1 MSVQILLQGKL
12 LGVEEF
18 LPSGQPAE
26 SLLTGRLRWVSL
38 LSEILPRALI
48 AELGL
53 SKMLLGS
60 SGGEQFLVV
69 LPEEVRPQAEDFLVA
84 ARAGIRELSQ
94 NRLELF
100 WAITENLGDWTVVR
114 KRLNDEFQRKQG
126 TPLASTG
133 LGTVADAAAS
143 GTRSGLFRKSGP
155 DASRRHQRRLVARIA
170 RDHRDQL
177 AASIPG
183 PSALRPI
190 RCRWRATPRLPM
202 MAGKPPRLRCWHR
215 APRACRCG
223 ASCRGD
229 VDSFGIRMRR
239 LQSIE
244 EYVQLSV
251 LYKQFFAGE
260 VEVLCSLPEFWRKVN
275 LLHTGGDD
283 FAVCGAWDALIGFA
297 RELQR
302 LFQRFTEEHLKEF
315 PGPEGKTITMA
326 LALAP
331 ELDTP
336 LGSVYG
342 RSRDRLEI
350 AKSADKDCFYLLGRT
365 LEWKQLSDAAELKDE
380 LTAMVREFGVAPQ
393 YIRDLCGI
401 YRETRRAPGAKRV
414 ERPWRFH
421 RRLLS
426 HSGRFARPRFS
437 KSARQPDRR
446 PGRQESRQHQVAPVG
461 PRSARMGQTVH
472 RRLGRK
478 LTYNTEVWMA
488 DTQQTEQEARTSE
501 SCSSAAPGSR
511 GARRQRV
518 PRASPARLNVRNGDQ
533 RRKAD
538 RPQGR
543 PRSGRSKAVR
553 RDREGGRGPGGD
565 REGRGG
571 PQGGREGGRGERGDR
586 GDDRRGGD
594 AIVAASKARR
604 KSISKN

>member
-12 LGVEEF
+12 LGVEDF

-38 LSEILPRALI
+38 ISEILPRALI

-69 LPEEVRPQAEDFLVA
+69 LPEEVRGKTEDFLVA
-84 ARAGIRELSQ
+84 ARAGIRQLSE

-100 WAITENLGDWTVVR
+100 WAMTENLGDWTVVR
-114 KRLNDEFQRKQG
+114 KRLNEEFQRKQG

-133 LGTVADAAAS
+133 FGAITAPESDPAYFENLGRDLRDATNVGWSRESPATILTIGGRHSWTIGTSPDSVPLARHTALTDDGREAA
-143 GTRSGLFRKSGP
+143 TAPVL
-155 DASRRHQRRLVARIA
+155 ASRAE
-170 RDHRDQL
+170 
-177 AASIPG
+177 G
-183 PSALRPI
+183 
-190 RCRWRATPRLPM
+190 LPVW
-202 MAGKPPRLRCWHR
+202 GVL
-215 APRACRCG
+215 
-223 ASCRGD
+223 RGD

-283 FAVCGAWDALIGFA
+283 FAVCGAWDTLIGFA

-302 LFQRFTEEHLKEF
+302 LFQRFTEEHLKDF

-342 RSRDRLEI
+342 RARDRLEI
-350 AKSADKDCFYLLGRT
+350 AKSSDKDCFYLLGRT

-380 LTAMVREFGVAPQ
+380 LTAMVREFGVEPQ

-401 YRETRRAPGAKRV
+401 YRETRRAPGSRRV

-421 RRLLS
+421 RRLLRILGS
-426 HSGRFARPRFS
+426 SRARDFQKARASLIADLVGKNPANIKLRPSGR
-437 KSARQPDRR
+437 
-446 PGRQESRQHQVAPVG
+446 VA
-461 PRSARMGQTVH
+461 
-472 RRLGRK
+472 L
-478 LTYNTEVWMA
+478 EW
-488 DTQQTEQEARTSE
+488 
-501 SCSSAAPGSR
+501 
-511 GARRQRV
+511 
-518 PRASPARLNVRNGDQ
+518 ARLSTEG
-533 RRKAD
+533 
-538 RPQGR
+538 P
-543 PRSGRSKAVR
+543 SG
-553 RDREGGRGPGGD
+553 
-565 REGRGG
+565 
-571 PQGGREGGRGERGDR
+571 
-586 GDDRRGGD
+586 
-594 AIVAASKARR
+594 
-604 KSISKN
+604 

>member
-18 LPSGQPAE
+18 LPSGHPAE

-60 SGGEQFLVV
+60 SGGDQFLVV
-69 LPEEVRPQAEDFLVA
+69 LPDEVRGQAADFLTA
-84 ARAGIRELSQ
+84 ARDAIRQMSD
-94 NRLELF
+94 NGLELF

-133 LGTVADAAAS
+133 FVPTQAATESDSEYFEHLGHDLRDATTVGWSPETPATILTNGGKHSWTIGTSVDSVPLARHTALTDDGREAATAPV
-143 GTRSGLFRKSGP
+143 L
-155 DASRRHQRRLVARIA
+155 ASRAE
-170 RDHRDQL
+170 
-177 AASIPG
+177 G
-183 PSALRPI
+183 RPV
-190 RCRWRATPRLPM
+190 WGVL
-202 MAGKPPRLRCWHR
+202 
-215 APRACRCG
+215 
-223 ASCRGD
+223 RGD

-283 FAVCGAWDALIGFA
+283 FAVYGAWDALIGFA

-331 ELDTP
+331 DLDTP

-350 AKSADKDCFYLLGRT
+350 AKSADKDCFFLLGRT

-393 YIRDLCGI
+393 YLRDLCGI

-421 RRLLS
+421 RRLLRILGS
-426 HSGRFARPRFS
+426 SRSRDFQKARASLIADLVGKNPANLKLRPSGR
-437 KSARQPDRR
+437 
-446 PGRQESRQHQVAPVG
+446 VA
-461 PRSARMGQTVH
+461 
-472 RRLGRK
+472 L
-478 LTYNTEVWMA
+478 EW
-488 DTQQTEQEARTSE
+488 
-501 SCSSAAPGSR
+501 
-511 GARRQRV
+511 
-518 PRASPARLNVRNGDQ
+518 ARL
-533 RRKAD
+533 
-538 RPQGR
+538 
-543 PRSGRSKAVR
+543 ST
-553 RDREGGRGPGGD
+553 EGPS
-565 REGRGG
+565 ET
-571 PQGGREGGRGERGDR
+571 
-586 GDDRRGGD
+586 
-594 AIVAASKARR
+594 
-604 KSISKN
+604 

>member
-1 MSVQILLQGKL
+1 M
-12 LGVEEF
+12 
-18 LPSGQPAE
+18 
-26 SLLTGRLRWVSL
+26 
-38 LSEILPRALI
+38 
-48 AELGL
+48 
-53 SKMLLGS
+53 
-60 SGGEQFLVV
+60 
-69 LPEEVRPQAEDFLVA
+69 
-84 ARAGIRELSQ
+84 
-94 NRLELF
+94 ELF

-133 LGTVADAAAS
+133 FIQPQSS
-143 GTRSGLFRKSGP
+143 GRVRL
-155 DASRRHQRRLVARIA
+155 RHIS
-170 RDHRDQL
+170 
-177 AASIPG
+177 SI
-183 PSALRPI
+183 SAK
-190 RCRWRATPRLPM
+190 RCATPPTS
-202 MAGKPPRLRCWHR
+202 AGRRNRPPLILTIGGRHSWTIGTSPDSVPLARHTALTDDGREAATAPVLAFR
-215 APRACRCG
+215 AEGRPVWG
-223 ASCRGD
+223 VLRGD

-283 FAVCGAWDALIGFA
+283 FAVYGAWDALIGFA

-421 RRLLS
+421 RRLLRILGS
-426 HSGRFARPRFS
+426 SRVARFS
-437 KSARQPDRR
+437 ESARQPDRG
-446 PGRQESRQHQVAPVG
+446 PGRQEPRQPEVASVG
-461 PRSARMGQTVH
+461 PRSARMGQIVH
-472 RRLGRK
+472 RRPGRK

-488 DTQQTEQEARTSE
+488 DTAADRARTAHLLKSQ
-501 SCSSAAPGSR
+501 AAPG
-511 GARRQRV
+511 GRV
-518 PRASPARLNVRNGDQ
+518 QAPPAERPE
-533 RRKAD
+533 RKA
-538 RPQGR
+538 R
-543 PRSGRSKAVR
+543 
-553 RDREGGRGPGGD
+553 
-565 REGRGG
+565 
-571 PQGGREGGRGERGDR
+571 
-586 GDDRRGGD
+586 
-594 AIVAASKARR
+594 AAR
-604 KSISKN
+604 

>member
-26 SLLTGRLRWVSL
+26 SLLNGRLRWVSL

-69 LPEEVRPQAEDFLVA
+69 LPEEVRAQTEEFLGA
-84 ARAGIRELSQ
+84 ARSGIREISE
-94 NRLELF
+94 NRLELL

-133 LGTVADAAAS
+133 FDSAEVRPSETHAEYFENLGRMLRDAANVGWSPESPAAILTDGGKYS
-143 GTRSGLFRKSGP
+143 WTIGTSP
-155 DASRRHQRRLVARIA
+155 DSVPLARH
-170 RDHRDQL
+170 
-177 AASIPG
+177 
-183 PSALRPI
+183 SALTDDGRETATAPVLAL
-190 RCRWRATPRLPM
+190 RAEGLPVW
-202 MAGKPPRLRCWHR
+202 GVL
-215 APRACRCG
+215 
-223 ASCRGD
+223 RGD

-260 VEVLCSLPEFWRKVN
+260 VEVLCSLPEFWRRIN

-283 FAVCGAWDALIGFA
+283 FAVVGAWDALIGFA

-302 LFQRFTEEHLKEF
+302 LFHRFTEDHLKEF
-315 PGPEGKTITMA
+315 PGPEGKTISMA

-331 ELDTP
+331 EIDTP
-336 LGSVYG
+336 LGSVYE
-342 RSRDRLEI
+342 RSRDRLEV

-365 LEWKQLSDAAELKDE
+365 LEWKQLADAAELKDE
-380 LTAMVREFGVAPQ
+380 LTAMVSEFGVAPQ

-421 RRLLS
+421 RRLLRILS
-426 HSGRFARPRFS
+426 SSRGRDFQKARASLIADLVGKNPANLKLRPSGR
-437 KSARQPDRR
+437 
-446 PGRQESRQHQVAPVG
+446 VA
-461 PRSARMGQTVH
+461 
-472 RRLGRK
+472 L
-478 LTYNTEVWMA
+478 EW
-488 DTQQTEQEARTSE
+488 
-501 SCSSAAPGSR
+501 
-511 GARRQRV
+511 
-518 PRASPARLNVRNGDQ
+518 ARL
-533 RRKAD
+533 AT
-538 RPQGR
+538 
-543 PRSGRSKAVR
+543 
-553 RDREGGRGPGGD
+553 EGSP
-565 REGRGG
+565 E
-571 PQGGREGGRGERGDR
+571 
-586 GDDRRGGD
+586 
-594 AIVAASKARR
+594 S
-604 KSISKN
+604 

>member
-69 LPEEVRPQAEDFLVA
+69 LPEEVRAQAEEFLVA

-114 KRLNDEFQRKQG
+114 KRLNEEFQRKQG
-126 TPLASTG
+126 TPLAANGFGHTQALRSTESDPG
-133 LGTVADAAAS
+133 YFENLGKTL
-143 GTRSGLFRKSGP
+143 R
-155 DASRRHQRRLVARIA
+155 DASSVSWDPESPAVIAGGAVSGSAAGGKHSWTIGTSPDSVPLARHTALTEDGREAATAPV
-170 RDHRDQL
+170 L
-177 AASIPG
+177 AS
-183 PSALRPI
+183 
-190 RCRWRATPRLPM
+190 RAEGLPVW
-202 MAGKPPRLRCWHR
+202 GIL
-215 APRACRCG
+215 
-223 ASCRGD
+223 RGD
-229 VDSFGIRMRR
+229 VDGFGIRMRR

-260 VEVLCSLPEFWRKVN
+260 VEVLCSLPEFWRRVN

-336 LGSVYG
+336 LGSVYA

-350 AKSADKDCFYLLGRT
+350 AKSADKDCFHLLGRT

-380 LTAMVREFGVAPQ
+380 LTAMVREFGVPPQ

-421 RRLLS
+421 RRLLRILGS
-426 HSGRFARPRFS
+426 SREGTSRGGASRARDFQ
-437 KSARQPDRR
+437 K
-446 PGRQESRQHQVAPVG
+446 
-461 PRSARMGQTVH
+461 
-472 RRLGRK
+472 
-478 LTYNTEVWMA
+478 
-488 DTQQTEQEARTSE
+488 ARTSLIADLVGKNPANIKLRP
-501 SCSSAAPGSR
+501 SG
-511 GARRQRV
+511 RV
-518 PRASPARLNVRNGDQ
+518 ALEWARL
-533 RRKAD
+533 
-538 RPQGR
+538 
-543 PRSGRSKAVR
+543 ST
-553 RDREGGRGPGGD
+553 EGAPS
-565 REGRGG
+565 E
-571 PQGGREGGRGERGDR
+571 
-586 GDDRRGGD
+586 
-594 AIVAASKARR
+594 
-604 KSISKN
+604 

>member
-1 MSVQILLQGKL
+1 
-12 LGVEEF
+12 
-18 LPSGQPAE
+18 
-26 SLLTGRLRWVSL
+26 
-38 LSEILPRALI
+38 
-48 AELGL
+48 
-53 SKMLLGS
+53 MLLGS

-69 LPEEVRPQAEDFLVA
+69 LPEEVRPHVEDFLVA

-94 NRLELF
+94 NRLELL

-126 TPLASTG
+126 TPLAATG
-133 LGTVADAAAS
+133 LSRTEIPAAEADPAYFENLGRTLRDATSVGWSPESPATIVTTGGKHS
-143 GTRSGLFRKSGP
+143 WTIGSSP
-155 DASRRHQRRLVARIA
+155 DSLPLARHTALTDDGRETATAPVLASR
-170 RDHRDQL
+170 
-177 AASIPG
+177 SEG
-183 PSALRPI
+183 RPV
-190 RCRWRATPRLPM
+190 WGVL
-202 MAGKPPRLRCWHR
+202 
-215 APRACRCG
+215 
-223 ASCRGD
+223 RGD
-229 VDSFGIRMRR
+229 VDSFGIRIRR

-283 FAVCGAWDALIGFA
+283 FAVVGAWDALIGFA

-302 LFQRFTEEHLKEF
+302 LFQRFTEEHLKDF

-342 RSRDRLEI
+342 RARDRLEI

-421 RRLLS
+421 RRLLRILGGS
-426 HSGRFARPRFS
+426 RARDFQRARASLIADLVGKNPANIKLRPSGR
-437 KSARQPDRR
+437 
-446 PGRQESRQHQVAPVG
+446 VA
-461 PRSARMGQTVH
+461 
-472 RRLGRK
+472 L
-478 LTYNTEVWMA
+478 EW
-488 DTQQTEQEARTSE
+488 
-501 SCSSAAPGSR
+501 
-511 GARRQRV
+511 
-518 PRASPARLNVRNGDQ
+518 ARL
-533 RRKAD
+533 
-538 RPQGR
+538 
-543 PRSGRSKAVR
+543 ST
-553 RDREGGRGPGGD
+553 EGSA
-565 REGRGG
+565 E
-571 PQGGREGGRGERGDR
+571 
-586 GDDRRGGD
+586 
-594 AIVAASKARR
+594 
-604 KSISKN
+604 N

>member
-12 LGVEEF
+12 LGVEDF
-18 LPSGQPAE
+18 LPSGQPPE

-69 LPEEVRPQAEDFLVA
+69 LPEEVRTQAEEFLVA

-126 TPLASTG
+126 TPLAATG
-133 LGTVADAAAS
+133 FARTASPAESDPAYFENLGRQLRDAASVGWSPESPAAIVASS
-143 GTRSGLFRKSGP
+143 GTGGGKHSWTIGTSP
-155 DASRRHQRRLVARIA
+155 DSVPLARHTALTDDGRDAATMPVLASRAE
-170 RDHRDQL
+170 
-177 AASIPG
+177 G
-183 PSALRPI
+183 
-190 RCRWRATPRLPM
+190 LPVW
-202 MAGKPPRLRCWHR
+202 GVL
-215 APRACRCG
+215 
-223 ASCRGD
+223 RGD
-229 VDSFGIRMRR
+229 VDSFGIRVRR

-260 VEVLCSLPEFWRKVN
+260 VEVLCSLPEFWRRVN

-315 PGPEGKTITMA
+315 PGPEGKTISMA

-342 RSRDRLEI
+342 WSRDRLEI

-365 LEWKQLSDAAELKDE
+365 LEWKQLADSAELKDE

-393 YIRDLCGI
+393 SIRDLCGI

-421 RRLLS
+421 RRLLRILS
-426 HSGRFARPRFS
+426 GPRPGSGRARDFQ
-437 KSARQPDRR
+437 KARAGLIADLVGKNPANIKLR
-446 PGRQESRQHQVAPVG
+446 PSGRVA
-461 PRSARMGQTVH
+461 
-472 RRLGRK
+472 L
-478 LTYNTEVWMA
+478 EW
-488 DTQQTEQEARTSE
+488 
-501 SCSSAAPGSR
+501 
-511 GARRQRV
+511 
-518 PRASPARLNVRNGDQ
+518 ARL
-533 RRKAD
+533 
-538 RPQGR
+538 
-543 PRSGRSKAVR
+543 ST
-553 RDREGGRGPGGD
+553 EGPA
-565 REGRGG
+565 E
-571 PQGGREGGRGERGDR
+571 
-586 GDDRRGGD
+586 
-594 AIVAASKARR
+594 S
-604 KSISKN
+604 

>member
-69 LPEEVRPQAEDFLVA
+69 LPEEVRAQAEEFLVA

-126 TPLASTG
+126 TPLAATG
-133 LGTVADAAAS
+133 FGRTQTLAPTESDPAYFENLGKTLRDAASVEWSPESPAVMVVAAGS
-143 GTRSGLFRKSGP
+143 AAAGKHSWTIGTSP
-155 DASRRHQRRLVARIA
+155 DSVPLARHSALTNDGREAATAPVLASRAE
-170 RDHRDQL
+170 
-177 AASIPG
+177 G
-183 PSALRPI
+183 
-190 RCRWRATPRLPM
+190 LPVW
-202 MAGKPPRLRCWHR
+202 GVL
-215 APRACRCG
+215 
-223 ASCRGD
+223 RGD
-229 VDSFGIRMRR
+229 VDGFAMRMRR

-260 VEVLCSLPEFWRKVN
+260 VEVLCSMPEYWRRVN
-275 LLHTGGDD
+275 LLYTGGDD
-283 FAVCGAWDALIGFA
+283 FAVVGAWDALIGFA

-350 AKSADKDCFYLLGRT
+350 AKSADKDCFHLLGRT
-365 LEWKQLSDAAELKDE
+365 LEWKQLSDSAELKDE
-380 LTAMVREFGVAPQ
+380 LTAMVREFGVAPE

-421 RRLLS
+421 RRLLRIIGGS
-426 HSGRFARPRFS
+426 SGGGSAGGGSGGGTSRAGGSRARDFQ
-437 KSARQPDRR
+437 K
-446 PGRQESRQHQVAPVG
+446 
-461 PRSARMGQTVH
+461 
-472 RRLGRK
+472 
-478 LTYNTEVWMA
+478 
-488 DTQQTEQEARTSE
+488 ARTSLIADLVGKNPANIKLRP
-501 SCSSAAPGSR
+501 SG
-511 GARRQRV
+511 RV
-518 PRASPARLNVRNGDQ
+518 ALEWARL
-533 RRKAD
+533 
-538 RPQGR
+538 
-543 PRSGRSKAVR
+543 ST
-553 RDREGGRGPGGD
+553 EGAPSD
-565 REGRGG
+565 
-571 PQGGREGGRGERGDR
+571 
-586 GDDRRGGD
+586 
-594 AIVAASKARR
+594 
-604 KSISKN
+604 

>member
-18 LPSGQPAE
+18 LPSGQPVE

-38 LSEILPRALI
+38 LSEVLPRALI
-48 AELGL
+48 AELEL

-69 LPEEVRPQAEDFLVA
+69 LPEEVRTRAEAFLVD
-84 ARAGIRELSQ
+84 ARAGIRALSQ
-94 NRLELF
+94 NRLELL
-100 WAITENLGDWTVVR
+100 WASTENLGDWTVVR
-114 KRLNDEFQRKQG
+114 KRLNEEFQRKQG

-133 LGTVADAAAS
+133 LTQAPPVDSDPAYFEELGRTLRDATHVSWSPESPAVILTSGGKHSWTIGTSPDSVPLARHTALTDDGREAA
-143 GTRSGLFRKSGP
+143 TVPVL
-155 DASRRHQRRLVARIA
+155 
-170 RDHRDQL
+170 
-177 AASIPG
+177 
-183 PSALRPI
+183 ALRSEG
-190 RCRWRATPRLPM
+190 LPVW
-202 MAGKPPRLRCWHR
+202 GVL
-215 APRACRCG
+215 
-223 ASCRGD
+223 RGD
-229 VDSFGIRMRR
+229 VDGFGIRMRR

-260 VEVLCSLPEFWRKVN
+260 VEVLCSLPEFWRRVN

-302 LFQRFTEEHLKEF
+302 LFQRFTEEHLKDF
-315 PGPEGKTITMA
+315 PGPEGKTISMA

-380 LTAMVREFGVAPQ
+380 LTAMVREFGIAPQ

-421 RRLLS
+421 RRLTRILGS
-426 HSGRFARPRFS
+426 SRARDFQ
-437 KSARQPDRR
+437 K
-446 PGRQESRQHQVAPVG
+446 
-461 PRSARMGQTVH
+461 
-472 RRLGRK
+472 
-478 LTYNTEVWMA
+478 
-488 DTQQTEQEARTSE
+488 ARTSLIADLVGKNPANIKLRP
-501 SCSSAAPGSR
+501 SG
-511 GARRQRV
+511 RV
-518 PRASPARLNVRNGDQ
+518 ALEWARL
-533 RRKAD
+533 
-538 RPQGR
+538 
-543 PRSGRSKAVR
+543 ST
-553 RDREGGRGPGGD
+553 EGPA
-565 REGRGG
+565 EG
-571 PQGGREGGRGERGDR
+571 
-586 GDDRRGGD
+586 
-594 AIVAASKARR
+594 
-604 KSISKN
+604 

>member
-69 LPEEVRPQAEDFLVA
+69 LPEEVRSQVEGFLVA
-84 ARAGIRELSQ
+84 ARQGIRDLSQ

-133 LGTVADAAAS
+133 LSCAEAPLAEPDPAYFENLGRTLRDATSVGWSPESPATIVTTGGKHSWTIGTSTDSVPLARHTALTDNGRETATAPV
-143 GTRSGLFRKSGP
+143 L
-155 DASRRHQRRLVARIA
+155 ASRAEG
-170 RDHRDQL
+170 L
-177 AASIPG
+177 AVWG
-183 PSALRPI
+183 VL
-190 RCRWRATPRLPM
+190 
-202 MAGKPPRLRCWHR
+202 
-215 APRACRCG
+215 
-223 ASCRGD
+223 RGD
-229 VDSFGIRMRR
+229 VDSFGIRIRR

-283 FAVCGAWDALIGFA
+283 FAVVGAWDALIGFA

-350 AKSADKDCFYLLGRT
+350 AKSSDKDCFYLLGRT

-421 RRLLS
+421 RRLLRILGGS
-426 HSGRFARPRFS
+426 RARDFQKARASLIADLVGKNPANIKLRPSGR
-437 KSARQPDRR
+437 
-446 PGRQESRQHQVAPVG
+446 VA
-461 PRSARMGQTVH
+461 
-472 RRLGRK
+472 L
-478 LTYNTEVWMA
+478 EW
-488 DTQQTEQEARTSE
+488 
-501 SCSSAAPGSR
+501 
-511 GARRQRV
+511 
-518 PRASPARLNVRNGDQ
+518 ARL
-533 RRKAD
+533 
-538 RPQGR
+538 
-543 PRSGRSKAVR
+543 ST
-553 RDREGGRGPGGD
+553 EGPA
-565 REGRGG
+565 E
-571 PQGGREGGRGERGDR
+571 
-586 GDDRRGGD
+586 
-594 AIVAASKARR
+594 
-604 KSISKN
+604 N

>member
-18 LPSGQPAE
+18 LPTGQPAE

-69 LPEEVRPQAEDFLVA
+69 LPEEVRPQTEAFLVA

-94 NRLELF
+94 NGLELF

-133 LGTVADAAAS
+133 LVQPQTTASESDPAYFENLGLTLRDATHVGWSPVEPAVVVTTGGKHSWSIGTS
-143 GTRSGLFRKSGP
+143 P
-155 DASRRHQRRLVARIA
+155 DSVPLARHTALTDDGRETATAPVLASRAE
-170 RDHRDQL
+170 
-177 AASIPG
+177 G
-183 PSALRPI
+183 
-190 RCRWRATPRLPM
+190 LPVW
-202 MAGKPPRLRCWHR
+202 GVL
-215 APRACRCG
+215 
-223 ASCRGD
+223 RGD
-229 VDSFGIRMRR
+229 VDGFGIRMRR

-251 LYKQFFAGE
+251 LYKQFFEGE

-315 PGPEGKTITMA
+315 PGPEGKTISMA

-331 ELDTP
+331 DLDTP

-380 LTAMVREFGVAPQ
+380 LTAMVREFGIAPQ

-401 YRETRRAPGAKRV
+401 YRETRRTPGAKRV

-421 RRLLS
+421 RRLLRILS
-426 HSGRFARPRFS
+426 GSRSRDGGSRARDFQKARAGLIADLIGKNPANIKLRPSGR
-437 KSARQPDRR
+437 
-446 PGRQESRQHQVAPVG
+446 VA
-461 PRSARMGQTVH
+461 
-472 RRLGRK
+472 L
-478 LTYNTEVWMA
+478 EW
-488 DTQQTEQEARTSE
+488 
-501 SCSSAAPGSR
+501 
-511 GARRQRV
+511 
-518 PRASPARLNVRNGDQ
+518 ARL
-533 RRKAD
+533 
-538 RPQGR
+538 
-543 PRSGRSKAVR
+543 ST
-553 RDREGGRGPGGD
+553 EGPA
-565 REGRGG
+565 E
-571 PQGGREGGRGERGDR
+571 
-586 GDDRRGGD
+586 
-594 AIVAASKARR
+594 S
-604 KSISKN
+604 

>member
-69 LPEEVRPQAEDFLVA
+69 LPEEVRAQAEAFLVA
-84 ARAGIRELSQ
+84 ARAGIRALSQ

-133 LGTVADAAAS
+133 LGTSMAPPPSEPDPAYFENLGRTLRDATNVGWSAAEPAVIVTVGGRHS
-143 GTRSGLFRKSGP
+143 WTIGTSPDSVPLARHTALTDDGRESATAPVLATRAEGLPVWGV
-155 DASRRHQRRLVARIA
+155 L
-170 RDHRDQL
+170 
-177 AASIPG
+177 
-183 PSALRPI
+183 
-190 RCRWRATPRLPM
+190 
-202 MAGKPPRLRCWHR
+202 
-215 APRACRCG
+215 
-223 ASCRGD
+223 RGD
-229 VDSFGIRMRR
+229 VDGFGIRMRR

-350 AKSADKDCFYLLGRT
+350 AKSADKDCFHLLGRT

-401 YRETRRAPGAKRV
+401 YRETPRAPGAKRV

-421 RRLLS
+421 RRLFRILGS
-426 HSGRFARPRFS
+426 SRARDFQKARASLIADLVGKNPANIKLRPSGR
-437 KSARQPDRR
+437 
-446 PGRQESRQHQVAPVG
+446 VA
-461 PRSARMGQTVH
+461 
-472 RRLGRK
+472 L
-478 LTYNTEVWMA
+478 EW
-488 DTQQTEQEARTSE
+488 
-501 SCSSAAPGSR
+501 
-511 GARRQRV
+511 
-518 PRASPARLNVRNGDQ
+518 ARL
-533 RRKAD
+533 
-538 RPQGR
+538 
-543 PRSGRSKAVR
+543 ST
-553 RDREGGRGPGGD
+553 EGPSND
-565 REGRGG
+565 
-571 PQGGREGGRGERGDR
+571 
-586 GDDRRGGD
+586 
-594 AIVAASKARR
+594 
-604 KSISKN
+604 

>member
-69 LPEEVRPQAEDFLVA
+69 LPEEVRTQTEEFLVA
-84 ARAGIRELSQ
+84 ARAGIRQLSQ

-133 LGTVADAAAS
+133 LVQTQAPAPGPEYFENLGQAIRDATHVGWSPESPAAIVAS
-143 GTRSGLFRKSGP
+143 GAIGGGKHSWTIGTSP
-155 DASRRHQRRLVARIA
+155 DSVPLARHTALTDNGRETATAPV
-170 RDHRDQL
+170 L
-177 AASIPG
+177 AARAEG
-183 PSALRPI
+183 LPI
-190 RCRWRATPRLPM
+190 WGVL
-202 MAGKPPRLRCWHR
+202 
-215 APRACRCG
+215 
-223 ASCRGD
+223 RGD

-260 VEVLCSLPEFWRKVN
+260 VEVLCSLPEFWRRVN

-283 FAVCGAWDALIGFA
+283 FAVVGAWDALIGFA

-315 PGPEGKTITMA
+315 PGPEGKTISMA

-350 AKSADKDCFYLLGRT
+350 AKSADKDCFHLLGRT

-401 YRETRRAPGAKRV
+401 YRETRRAPGAKRL

-421 RRLLS
+421 RRLLRILFVPRPGGS
-426 HSGRFARPRFS
+426 RARDFQKARASLIADLVGKNPANIKLRPSGR
-437 KSARQPDRR
+437 
-446 PGRQESRQHQVAPVG
+446 VA
-461 PRSARMGQTVH
+461 
-472 RRLGRK
+472 L
-478 LTYNTEVWMA
+478 EW
-488 DTQQTEQEARTSE
+488 
-501 SCSSAAPGSR
+501 
-511 GARRQRV
+511 
-518 PRASPARLNVRNGDQ
+518 ARL
-533 RRKAD
+533 
-538 RPQGR
+538 
-543 PRSGRSKAVR
+543 ST
-553 RDREGGRGPGGD
+553 EGSA
-565 REGRGG
+565 E
-571 PQGGREGGRGERGDR
+571 
-586 GDDRRGGD
+586 
-594 AIVAASKARR
+594 
-604 KSISKN
+604 N